1 MNNQKIANIIKQGT
15 HEDKPTMP
23 HKQKKKRKKPQ
34 ALCRKKAKTKNNQH
48 WNIKAQNFLF
58 NQ

>member
-23 HKQKKKRKKPQ
+23 HKQKKKKERNPRHYVEKKQ
-34 ALCRKKAKTKNNQH
+34 KQKITSTG
-48 WNIKAQNFLF
+48 I
-58 NQ
+58 

>member
-23 HKQKKKRKKPQ
+23 HKQKKKKKETLGTMQ
-34 ALCRKKAKTKNNQH
+34 KKSKN
-48 WNIKAQNFLF
+48 KK
-58 NQ
+58 

>member
-23 HKQKKKRKKPQ
+23 HKQKKKKK
-34 ALCRKKAKTKNNQH
+34 KKETLGTMQKKSKN
-48 WNIKAQNFLF
+48 KK
-58 NQ
+58 